1 MKLIFGYIKKN
12 SDLQFIRFLVV
23 GVLNTLFGY
32 SIFAL
37 FIYLHFYFILSFFFS
52 MFFVIV
58 CYFYIVCHIVF
69 SSHKVKQF
77 YRFIVVYVAVYLVN
91 VLALYIFN
99 LFSVSNYIA
108 GAILI
113 LPLACLAFIL
123 QKIFVFV

>member
-37 FIYLHFYFILSFFFS
+37 FIYLHFNYILAAFFATLIG
-52 MFFVIV
+52 IV
-58 CYFYIVCHIVF
+58 FNFYTVGHIVF